1 MADKLGLGTDVKE
14 LRLGSS
20 FTNPRGSAF
29 HTFRYDFKPASVD
42 TSKMATVDILPNNEV
57 NVTVPHCDNSG
68 AAQTSVFR
76 GPKKPYT
83 KECVLI
89 IDHNTGEI
97 TLERLS
103 HNIQLKKTRAEGTG
117 RAGQSLS
124 PDRAQQQQAQSYP
137 SHSTF
142 KKTSPIQKSPPSTYS
157 SATPSPPYSSPPA
170 VKVSP
175 KHGLGVPGFN
185 TNKKSSSSPHR
196 QMHSQPSNSH
206 VPPPTLPGSMPTLD
220 EMGLLGPTNSFLQ
233 QESIVG
239 VLSDSSSDSGSD
251 SSSDSSDSDSDD
263 SDMDKTVIPT
273 TKNGGNNSMARES
286 ASNSTSASHLSMP
299 SHLLSED
306 LRLSDSGSDSD

>member
-1 MADKLGLGTDVKE
+1 MADKLGLGPEIKE

-57 NVTVPHCDNSG
+57 NVTVPHCDG
-68 AAQTSVFR
+68 AGTAQTSVFR

-117 RAGQSLS
+117 KAARSSSPVDPTPQQSQYYPHQKKSS
-124 PDRAQQQQAQSYP
+124 PL
-137 SHSTF
+137 
-142 KKTSPIQKSPPSTYS
+142 QKSPTS
-157 SATPSPPYSSPPA
+157 SFSPPTPSPPYNPTQ
-170 VKVSP
+170 KNSP
-175 KHGLGVPGFN
+175 KHSSGFPMRK
-185 TNKKSSSSPHR
+185 TSSSPH
-196 QMHSQPSNSH
+196 QLLTNSNGIPAS
-206 VPPPTLPGSMPTLD
+206 GSMPLLD
-220 EMGLLGPTNSFLQ
+220 ELDNMSGH
-233 QESIVG
+233 QEVEAAVG
-239 VLSDSSSDSGSD
+239 VLSDSSSESGSD
-251 SSSDSSDSDSDD
+251 SSSDSSESDSDSDLD
-263 SDMDKTVIPT
+263 DTHIPNERMST
-273 TKNGGNNSMARES
+273 NPISAKESMPLPNSSLA
-286 ASNSTSASHLSMP
+286 HLSMP

-306 LRLSDSGSDSD
+306 LRLSDSGSESD

>member
-1 MADKLGLGTDVKE
+1 MADKLGLGPEIKE

-57 NVTVPHCDNSG
+57 NVTVPHCDG
-68 AAQTSVFR
+68 AGTSQTSVFR

-117 RAGQSLS
+117 KAGRSLS
-124 PDRAQQQQAQSYP
+124 PDPTPPQQAQYYSQQ
-137 SHSTF
+137 
-142 KKTSPIQKSPPSTYS
+142 KKSSPLQKSPTS
-157 SATPSPPYSSPPA
+157 SFSPPTPSPPYNPSL
-170 VKVSP
+170 KISP
-175 KHGLGVPGFN
+175 KHSSGLAI
-185 TNKKSSSSPHR
+185 KKNNSSPH
-196 QMHSQPSNSH
+196 QLLANSSG
-206 VPPPTLPGSMPTLD
+206 LPAAGSMPLLD
-220 EMGLLGPTNSFLQ
+220 DIENLSGRHEVATA
-233 QESIVG
+233 VG

-251 SSSDSSDSDSDD
+251 SSSDSSESDSDSDL
-263 SDMDKTVIPT
+263 SNAHIPIT
-273 TKNGGNNSMARES
+273 SNERNTGNSAVTKESVSLPNSSLA
-286 ASNSTSASHLSMP
+286 HLSMP

-306 LRLSDSGSDSD
+306 LRLSDSGSESD

>member
-1 MADKLGLGTDVKE
+1 MADKLGLGPEIKE

-57 NVTVPHCDNSG
+57 NVTVPHCDG
-68 AAQTSVFR
+68 AGTSQTSVFR

-117 RAGQSLS
+117 KAGRSSS
-124 PDRAQQQQAQSYP
+124 PVDLTPQQPQYYSQQ
-137 SHSTF
+137 
-142 KKTSPIQKSPPSTYS
+142 KKSSPLQKSPTS
-157 SATPSPPYSSPPA
+157 SFSPPTPSPPYNPTQ
-170 VKVSP
+170 KNSP
-175 KHGLGVPGFN
+175 KHVSGFPM
-185 TNKKSSSSPHR
+185 KKSSSSPH
-196 QMHSQPSNSH
+196 QLVANSS
-206 VPPPTLPGSMPTLD
+206 VAPASGSMPLLD
-220 EMGLLGPTNSFLQ
+220 DLDLITEGPR
-233 QESIVG
+233 QEVAPTVG

-251 SSSDSSDSDSDD
+251 SSSDSSESDSDSDLED
-263 SDMDKTVIPT
+263 THIPNERNNGSPVIP
-273 TKNGGNNSMARES
+273 KEPMSI
-286 ASNSTSASHLSMP
+286 SNSSLAHLSMP

-306 LRLSDSGSDSD
+306 LRLSDSGSESD

>member
-1 MADKLGLGTDVKE
+1 MADKLGLGSEIKE

-57 NVTVPHCDNSG
+57 NVTVPHCDG
-68 AAQTSVFR
+68 AGTAQTSVFR

-117 RAGQSLS
+117 KASGRSLS
-124 PDRAQQQQAQSYP
+124 PTPEATPATQYYSQ
-137 SHSTF
+137 H
-142 KKTSPIQKSPPSTYS
+142 KKSPLVQKSPTSFSPPTSSPSHNS
-157 SATPSPPYSSPPA
+157 SA
-170 VKVSP
+170 KISP
-175 KHGLGVPGFN
+175 KHCSGMSL
-185 TNKKSSSSPHR
+185 KKSSLSPH
-196 QMHSQPSNSH
+196 QVLVNNSS
-206 VPPPTLPGSMPTLD
+206 TLPAA
-220 EMGLLGPTNSFLQ
+220 
-233 QESIVG
+233 VG

-251 SSSDSSDSDSDD
+251 SSSDSSDSDSD
-263 SDMDKTVIPT
+263 SDLETTRIPVNSSDHNSKSSVIA
-273 TKNGGNNSMARES
+273 NGLTPLANDCHP
-286 ASNSTSASHLSMP
+286 HLSMP

-306 LRLSDSGSDSD
+306 LQLSDSGSESD